1 MLDRADLINQLA
13 VSMGANKLVQDKPQ
27 ASRYDAK
34 TGTLYCNGMQ
44 IDASVADQAIKYFE
58 AIKQKCVRKSDPASM
73 QLVKIY
79 ECAIQSIKMMQ
90 NPQVKA
96 VLKNGMSD
104 RIA

>member
-13 VSMGANKLVQDKPQ
+13 VSMGAGRVIRESAQ
-27 ASRYDAK
+27 ASRYDSK
-34 TGTLYCNGMQ
+34 TGTLYCNGIQ
-44 IDASVADQAIKYFE
+44 IDASVADQALKYFE
-58 AIKQKCVRKSDPASM
+58 AIKQKCFLKSDPASM

-96 VLKNGMSD
+96 VLKNEITKS
-104 RIA
+104 

>member
-13 VSMGANKLVQDKPQ
+13 VSMGASKLVQEKPQ

-44 IDASVADQAIKYFE
+44 INASVAVQSIEYFE
-58 AIKQKCVRKSDPASM
+58 AIKQKCVRKNDPASR

-90 NPQVKA
+90 NPKVRALLEDEVTIKQ
-96 VLKNGMSD
+96 
-104 RIA
+104 

>member
-13 VSMGANKLVQDKPQ
+13 VSMGANKLVQDKPSV
-27 ASRYDAK
+27 SRYDAK

-44 IDASVADQAIKYFE
+44 INASVAVQSIKYFE
-58 AIKQKCVRKSDPASM
+58 AIKQKCARKSDPASM

-90 NPQVKA
+90 NSKVRALMEDEVSIKQ
-96 VLKNGMSD
+96 
-104 RIA
+104 

>member
-13 VSMGANKLVQDKPQ
+13 VSMGAGKLVQEKTQ

-44 IDASVADQAIKYFE
+44 INASVAVKSIEYFE
-58 AIKQKCVRKSDPASM
+58 AIKQKCARKSDPASM

-90 NPQVKA
+90 NPKVRALLEDEVSIKQ
-96 VLKNGMSD
+96 
-104 RIA
+104 

>member
-27 ASRYDAK
+27 VSRYDAK

-44 IDASVADQAIKYFE
+44 IDASVADQALKYFE
-58 AIKQKCVRKSDPASM
+58 AIKQKCARKSDPASM
-73 QLVKIY
+73 QLIKIY

-96 VLKNGMSD
+96 VLKSEMSD

>member
-13 VSMGANKLVQDKPQ
+13 VSMGASRLVQDKPM

-34 TGTLYCNGMQ
+34 TGTLYCGGMQ
-44 IDASVADQAIKYFE
+44 IDASVADKSIKYFE
-58 AIKQKCVRKSDPASM
+58 AIKQKCARKGDPASM

-90 NPQVKA
+90 NPKIKSFLEA
-96 VLKNGMSD
+96 ENKSLK
-104 RIA
+104 

>member
-13 VSMGANKLVQDKPQ
+13 VSMGANNLVQTRPQ
-27 ASRYDAK
+27 SSRYDAK

-58 AIKQKCVRKSDPASM
+58 AIKLKCSRKSDPASK
-73 QLVKIY
+73 QLVNIY

-90 NPQVKA
+90 NPKVKA
-96 VLKNGMSD
+96 ALKNEMSD